1 MRPYLLAT
9 HRHQVTS
16 SHVNGR
22 LSCGS
27 PRLVALGTFRALTK
41 LKAVNDLPHSSQAA
55 LGLFGLCNVCLHVCT
70 VCIWRCQHA
79 IFIHSLVNT
88 LESHGSVHTDHGIK
102 LQLVQDGKTQLSE
115 IDMICNNWRR
125 EGSVCLLSIELH
137 SHSRS
142 ASQRKRA
149 SRATCTGKIV
159 SVSSETWGNLC
170 LQSIQWVTPSP
181 LLIYCDCDHR
191 HNPKS
196 QSNISSSKRK
206 AIPKYF

>member
-1 MRPYLLAT
+1 MCLD
-9 HRHQVTS
+9 
-16 SHVNGR
+16 
-22 LSCGS
+22 
-27 PRLVALGTFRALTK
+27 F
-41 LKAVNDLPHSSQAA
+41 DL
-55 LGLFGLCNVCLHVCT
+55 FCLHVCT

-125 EGSVCLLSIELH
+125 EGSVCLLSIELY

-196 QSNISSSKRK
+196 QSNIFSSKRK
-206 AIPKYF
+206 ANKNKMLENCKLSKVSSRSCAPDKMALLNSPPLERKK